1 MQSFDKIAADLKQ
14 LRDEAR
20 LKAHL
25 GTMVLKDEW
34 ETLERKWETFEA
46 RAKLDRSAKDVGAA
60 LDLLAQELKTAY
72 ERIAKAV

>member
-1 MQSFDKIAADLKQ
+1 MQSFDKIVADLKQ

-20 LKAHL
+20 VKTHL
-25 GTMVLKDEW
+25 GSMALKDEW
-34 ETLERKWETFEA
+34 GELEQRWESFEA

-60 LDLLAQELKTAY
+60 LDLLASELKAAY

>member
-1 MQSFDKIAADLKQ
+1 MQSFDKIVADLKQ

-20 LKAHL
+20 VKAHL
-25 GTMVLKDEW
+25 GTMTLKDEW
-34 ETLERKWETFEA
+34 ETLEQKWRTFEA

-60 LDLLAQELKTAY
+60 LELLGAELKAAY